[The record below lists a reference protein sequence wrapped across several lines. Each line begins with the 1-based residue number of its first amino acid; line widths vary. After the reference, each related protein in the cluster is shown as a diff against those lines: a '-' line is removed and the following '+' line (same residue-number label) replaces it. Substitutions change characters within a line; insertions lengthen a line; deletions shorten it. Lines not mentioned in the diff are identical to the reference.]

1 MELRRFLVILTIAL
15 VIVLVMAVWFAPS
28 NDDFRSDNPSWNG
41 IKDMSSSYA
50 ASPLRSLSDLPLLSQ
65 GSTLILIPY
74 LDFSPTELEA
84 LHSFVTRGG
93 TLILADDYGFGN
105 KVLIH
110 LGLEARFSG
119 HALLDPLFN
128 YKNKNFPRISH
139 IIASPITSNTES
151 LTLNHATSLMNV
163 ETGDALALSSSFS
176 FLDLNDNESWDEGEP
191 TGPLPVISHHNLGS
205 GRIILISDPSIF
217 INSMENLASNRTFIQ
232 NIAAITISQ
241 LLVDQ
246 SHLPPTNLHQTKS
259 LLASVRDSVT
269 TPVGAV
275 SLVIVALAI
284 TLMPIWHERR
294 RH

>member
-1 MELRRFLVILTIAL
+1 MELRRFLVILTMAL
-15 VIVLVMAVWFAPS
+15 VIVLATAAWFCLS

-41 IKDMSSSYA
+41 IKDMNSSYA

-128 YKNKNFPRISH
+128 HRNKSFPRITH

-151 LTLNHATSLMNV
+151 LTLNHATCLMNV

-176 FLDLNDNESWDEGEP
+176 FLDLSGNGSQDEGEP
-191 TGPLPVISHHNLGS
+191 TGPLPVISHHNLGN
-205 GRIILISDPSIF
+205 GKIILISDPSIF

-246 SHLPPTNLHQTKS
+246 SHLPPTNLDQTKK

-269 TPVGAV
+269 TTVGAV